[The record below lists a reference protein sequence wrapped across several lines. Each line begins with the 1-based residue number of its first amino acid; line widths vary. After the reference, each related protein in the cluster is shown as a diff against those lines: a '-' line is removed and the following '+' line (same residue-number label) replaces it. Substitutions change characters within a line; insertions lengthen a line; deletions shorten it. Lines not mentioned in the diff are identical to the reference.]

1 MRKIDSIIIHCSA
14 TPAGRHVTAADIRK
28 WHLARGFT
36 DIGYHYII
44 YLDGSIHTGRPLSQT
59 GAHCRGHNTGSIG
72 ICYVG
77 GLDALG
83 TSPADTRTDAQRRSL
98 RSLVAQLLD
107 TYSTRPPRICRK
119 SMPMLRYSHR
129 TVAARTPAQV
139 ST

>member
-83 TSPADTRTDAQRRSL
+83 TSPADTRTDAQKTAL
-98 RSLVAQLLD
+98 RNL
-107 TYSTRPPRICRK
+107 IG
-119 SMPMLRYSHR
+119 MLQERFPDVTIHGHR
-129 TVAARTPAQV
+129 EFAAKACPCFDV
-139 ST
+139 LGL